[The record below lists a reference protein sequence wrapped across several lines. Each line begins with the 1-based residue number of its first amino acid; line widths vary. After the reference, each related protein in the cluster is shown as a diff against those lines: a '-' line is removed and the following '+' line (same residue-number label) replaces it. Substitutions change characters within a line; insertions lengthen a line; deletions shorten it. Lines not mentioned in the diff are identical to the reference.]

1 MKPRRIARSL
11 ALEVL
16 YESALAHRE
25 PLTIF
30 ERRLQES
37 EYSVDVADFA
47 RSLLQGVV
55 EHRSVLDA
63 AIEEHAPGWP
73 LSQVAPIDAS
83 ILRLA
88 VYEILYGDS
97 PQKVAIN
104 EAVELAKRYG
114 TDSSPR
120 FVNGVL
126 GAIVRGYQAAGK
138 G

>member
-1 MKPRRIARSL
+1 M
-11 ALEVL
+11 EVL
-16 YESALAHRE
+16 YEAEVARRD
-25 PLTIF
+25 PLIVL
-30 ERRLQES
+30 ERRLQEL
-37 EYSVDVADFA
+37 EYSPNVVEFA
-47 RSLLQGVV
+47 RRLVEGVA
-55 EHRSVLDA
+55 EHRSVLDG
-63 AIEEHAPGWP
+63 AIEDHAPGWP
-73 LSQVAPIDAS
+73 LAQVAPVDAS

-88 VYEILYGDS
+88 IFELLYGDS

-126 GAIVRGYQAAGK
+126 GAIVRGYQAAGR